1 MRKAITEE
9 ERLVV
14 TLRFLAMG
22 DSQQS
27 LSFSSRMGKTTV
39 SNIVTEASN
48 AIYQVPK
55 EKYLSALHTKEE
67 WLQISQEFEEN
78 LNMPHTIGC
87 IDGKHIRIVCPKLT
101 EVQYYNYKG
110 LFNIVLM
117 AVCDA
122 NYCFTMIDL
131 GQYGSNNDSGVV
143 ASSVMGE
150 ICGNGEIN
158 LPTPSKIY
166 QSSDQDLPYFLLGDE
181 IFPLKDWLMRP
192 FPEAGATEEE
202 KIYNYCHSRARQ
214 CIENAF
220 ETLSQ
225 H

>member
-55 EKYLSALHTKEE
+55 EKYLSAPHTKEE
-67 WLQISQEFEEN
+67 WLKISQEFEEN

-87 IDGKHIRIVCPKLT
+87 IDGKHIRIVCPKL
-101 EVQYYNYKG
+101 
-110 LFNIVLM
+110 I
-117 AVCDA
+117 
-122 NYCFTMIDL
+122 
-131 GQYGSNNDSGVV
+131 
-143 ASSVMGE
+143 
-150 ICGNGEIN
+150 
-158 LPTPSKIY
+158 
-166 QSSDQDLPYFLLGDE
+166 
-181 IFPLKDWLMRP
+181 
-192 FPEAGATEEE
+192 EA
-202 KIYNYCHSRARQ
+202 Q
-214 CIENAF
+214 
-220 ETLSQ
+220 
-225 H
+225 